1 MTSRVAV
8 PAVPELGPLLGRLA
22 APAGTN
28 GGPVPLDDIRLR
40 LVTELFELAGAARAF
55 AESGD
60 PASAAQSLNR
70 HGWLAAW
77 ERAVDAAS
85 ERVAGRIE
93 AMLRSAA
100 AESRLPGR
108 RLRRILLTGDEK
120 RGIAVRLGS
129 GGALLVDALDQMES
143 TVRKTARGGEHGETW
158 RTELARVARQL
169 ESAWVALEAAAA
181 REEAAWREDA
191 ADVRAWR
198 RKRWPLWLIS
208 LAVVLLLGWTALV
221 LGGFLDAPGWF
232 RPVADWWWIHT

>member
-1 MTSRVAV
+1 
-8 PAVPELGPLLGRLA
+8 
-22 APAGTN
+22 
-28 GGPVPLDDIRLR
+28 
-40 LVTELFELAGAARAF
+40 
-55 AESGD
+55 
-60 PASAAQSLNR
+60 
-70 HGWLAAW
+70 
-77 ERAVDAAS
+77 VDAAS

-108 RLRRILLTGDEK
+108 RLRRILLTGEEK

-198 RKRWPLWLIS
+198 RKLWPLWLIS

-232 RPVADWWWIHT
+232 RPVADWWWIRT